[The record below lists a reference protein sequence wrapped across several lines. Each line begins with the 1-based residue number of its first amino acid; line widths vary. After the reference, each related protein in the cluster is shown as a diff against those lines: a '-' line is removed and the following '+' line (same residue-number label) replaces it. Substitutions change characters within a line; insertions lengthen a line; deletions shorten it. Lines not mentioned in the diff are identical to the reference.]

1 MFSGLSSILRKI
13 LPKRLFYRALLIVA
27 VPVIVIVTT
36 ITFFLIRLAPGGPFD
51 ADKVVP
57 PEVLK
62 NLNATYN
69 LDAPVLVQYKDY
81 MINLAQGEFGPSFRY
96 PGRSVTE
103 MIFTGLPTTFELAF
117 YAILIAIFIGIL
129 SGVTA
134 AVKRNTS
141 LDYIPM
147 TIAMIGICMP
157 TFLLGPILVLI
168 FGIYLEVLPVS
179 GWGSLPGDKILP
191 SITLGAAYAAYIA
204 RLSRG
209 GMLETLN
216 QDYIR
221 TARAKGLSEFRV
233 VFNHALRGGLIP
245 VVSFLGPAM
254 AGLIGGSFV
263 VETIFQIPGLG
274 RFYVE
279 AAFNRD
285 YTMILGTTIFFSV
298 LVILFNLLSDLM
310 VLLMN
315 PQARDNT

>member
-1 MFSGLSSILRKI
+1 MLGIFFR
-13 LPKRLFYRALLIVA
+13 RLLIA
-27 VPVIVIVTT
+27 VPVILIVTT

-81 MINLAQGEFGPSFRY
+81 MVNLAQGDFGPSFRY

-298 LVILFNLLSDLM
+298 LIILFNLLSDLM